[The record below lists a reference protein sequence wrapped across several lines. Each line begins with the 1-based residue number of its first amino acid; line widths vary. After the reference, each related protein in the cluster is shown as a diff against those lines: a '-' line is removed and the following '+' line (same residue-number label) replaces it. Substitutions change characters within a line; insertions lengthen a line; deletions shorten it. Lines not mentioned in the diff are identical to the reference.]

1 MKDFTFHYFDSKWL
15 VVYGYLLIILVT
27 TPYLPLLI
35 RWASSRWQAG
45 SISGFVV
52 GVEFFLGALLLFL
65 AGGVFFFN
73 RRRFSSFV
81 FIIGGIITS
90 AILFYLIIP
99 NPYELTHL
107 PEYAIL
113 SILIMKAIK
122 GEKGKGKEKL
132 SDTYIYPV
140 RRISSS
146 DQRWC
151 KRESWVWNR
160 FKILHKISNRVYFR
174 SAAITGAL
182 GTIDELYQGVLPL
195 RYFTWYDILLNVIGG
210 LLGLTILWG
219 VIRE

>member
-1 MKDFTFHYFDSKWL
+1 
-15 VVYGYLLIILVT
+15 VVYGYLLVILIA
-27 TPYLPLLI
+27 TPCLPLLI

-52 GVEFFLGALLLFL
+52 GVEIFLGAFLLFL

-73 RRRFSSFV
+73 RRRFPSFIL
-81 FIIGGIITS
+81 IIGGLLTS
-90 AILFYLIIP
+90 AILFYLLIP

-113 SILIMKAIK
+113 SILVMKAIK
-122 GEKGKGKEKL
+122 GVKEKEKINN
-132 SDTYIYPV
+132 TNIYPV

-146 DQRWC
+146 DQRWH
-151 KRESWVWNR
+151 KRQSWFWNR
-160 FKILHKISNRVYFR
+160 FKTLPKISNRVYFR

-182 GTIDELYQGVLPL
+182 GAVDEIYQGLLPL

-219 VIRE
+219 IIRE

>member
-1 MKDFTFHYFDSKWL
+1 MLSWSSRYFTLRWL
-15 VVYGYLLIILVT
+15 VVYGYLLIILIA

-35 RWASSRWQAG
+35 RWASSKWQAG

-52 GVEFFLGALLLFL
+52 GVEIFLGALLLFL

-73 RRRFSSFV
+73 RRRFSPFV
-81 FIIGGIITS
+81 FIIGGIIIS

-122 GEKGKGKEKL
+122 KNKSKGKEKL

-140 RRISSS
+140 RKISFS
-146 DQRWC
+146 DQRWY

-160 FKILHKISNRVYFR
+160 FKTLPKISNRVYFR

-182 GTIDELYQGVLPL
+182 GVIDELYQGVLPL

-210 LLGLTILWG
+210 LLGLTIFWG
-219 VIRE
+219 VNRK

>member
-1 MKDFTFHYFDSKWL
+1 MLSWSSRYFTLRWL
-15 VVYGYLLIILVT
+15 LVYGYLLIILIA

-35 RWASSRWQAG
+35 RWASSRWQPG

-52 GVEFFLGALLLFL
+52 GVEIFLGALLLFL

-73 RRRFSSFV
+73 RRRFPSFV
-81 FIIGGIITS
+81 FIIGGIIIY

-113 SILIMKAIK
+113 GILIIQASKK
-122 GEKGKGKEKL
+122 QKGKVKEKL
-132 SDTYIYPV
+132 NDTYIYPV
-140 RRISSS
+140 RRFSSS
-146 DQRWC
+146 GQRWY

-160 FKILHKISNRVYFR
+160 FKILFKTSNRVYFR

-182 GTIDELYQGVLPL
+182 GAIDELYQGVLPL

-210 LLGLTILWG
+210 LLGLTIFWG
-219 VIRE
+219 VNRK

>member
-1 MKDFTFHYFDSKWL
+1 M
-15 VVYGYLLIILVT
+15 VYVYLLVILIA
-27 TPYLPLLI
+27 TPCLPLLI

-45 SISGFVV
+45 SISSFVV
-52 GVEFFLGALLLFL
+52 GVEIFIGALLLFL
-65 AGGVFFFN
+65 VGCVFFLTEKI
-73 RRRFSSFV
+73 SFLC
-81 FIIGGIITS
+81 FIISGLLTS
-90 AILFYLIIP
+90 AILFYFIVP

-122 GEKGKGKEKL
+122 GVKGKEKINN
-132 SDTYIYPV
+132 TNIYSV

-146 DQRWC
+146 DQRWY
-151 KRESWVWNR
+151 RGSWFWNR
-160 FKILHKISNRVYFR
+160 FKTLPKISNRVYFR

-182 GTIDELYQGVLPL
+182 GAVDEIYQGLLPL

-219 VIRE
+219 IIRE

>member
-1 MKDFTFHYFDSKWL
+1 MGYFTPRRLAVS
-15 VVYGYLLIILVT
+15 GYLLILLVA

-52 GVEFFLGALLLFL
+52 GVEIFLGALLLFL

>member
-1 MKDFTFHYFDSKWL
+1 M
-15 VVYGYLLIILVT
+15 VYVYLLVILIA
-27 TPYLPLLI
+27 TPCLPLLI

-52 GVEFFLGALLLFL
+52 GVEIFLGALLLFL

-73 RRRFSSFV
+73 RQRFPSFIL
-81 FIIGGIITS
+81 IIGGIIIS

-122 GEKGKGKEKL
+122 GVKGKEKINN
-132 SDTYIYPV
+132 TNIYSV

-146 DQRWC
+146 DQRWY
-151 KRESWVWNR
+151 RGSWFWNR
-160 FKILHKISNRVYFR
+160 FKTLPKISNRVYFR

-182 GTIDELYQGVLPL
+182 GAVDEIYQGLLPL

-219 VIRE
+219 IIRE

>member
-1 MKDFTFHYFDSKWL
+1 M
-15 VVYGYLLIILVT
+15 VYGYLLIILVT

-52 GVEFFLGALLLFL
+52 GVEIFLGALLLFL

-73 RRRFSSFV
+73 RKKFSSFII
-81 FIIGGIITS
+81 IIGGLLTS

-113 SILIMKAIK
+113 SILILQALKEK
-122 GEKGKGKEKL
+122 KGKGKEKL
-132 SDTYIYPV
+132 SDTYIYFGSGAV
-140 RRISSS
+140 
-146 DQRWC
+146 
-151 KRESWVWNR
+151 
-160 FKILHKISNRVYFR
+160 
-174 SAAITGAL
+174 TGAL
-182 GTIDELYQGVLPL
+182 GAVDEIYQGLLPL

-210 LLGLTILWG
+210 LLGLTIFWG
-219 VIRE
+219 VNRK